1 MPLALL
7 AGSFGRRDPG
17 EEAVLAALIRAL
29 PGWEPIVAS
38 RSPVETMAAHGCRAI
53 PEQSRIAVGRAIAQ
67 ADATVLAG
75 GVLDELDLP
84 HETVATAALTR
95 VCALLSAAQA
105 LGKPAAVIGVG
116 SPPFGSRRLRAL
128 ARAMVKR
135 ADLLVLRDASSA
147 RILAAAGAEAPFR
160 GGADPAWALF
170 EFGSAGA
177 SADNRGG
184 GESESLVAILDS
196 EVCDEPLAARLAVA
210 LGSVTSTGARL
221 RLQPWRA
228 MEGRADDVR
237 LAGVVAGRIPGPVEV
252 MEPPATLAEAARA
265 VGGARLVVAL
275 RQHALIAAAVA
286 GVPAGAGARG
296 PGFGDL
302 ARRLPQPA
310 GAAGAPPGRVAGVPA
325 VAVARDPGLVALA
338 RRLRQPAVAASAPP
352 ERLADAIRRSLDQPA
367 ASRSAVQGQ
376 VSSAEEGFR
385 LLRLLLSRGRSEEA
399 NDLTGLPLEPA
410 FPA

>member
-29 PGWEPIVAS
+29 PGWEPIVTS

-53 PEQSRIAVGRAIAQ
+53 PDRSRIAVGRAIAQ

-105 LGKPAAVIGVG
+105 LGKPAALIGVG
-116 SPPFGSRRLRAL
+116 SAPFGSRRLRTL
-128 ARAMVKR
+128 ARAMVRR
-135 ADLLVLRDASSA
+135 ADLLVLRDTSSA

-160 GGADPAWALF
+160 VGADPAWSLF
-170 EFGSAGA
+170 EFGSAEA
-177 SADNRGG
+177 AADNGARADG
-184 GESESLVAILDS
+184 ESLVVVLDS
-196 EVCDEPLAARLAVA
+196 EVCDERLARCLAEA
-210 LGSVTSTGARL
+210 LGKLTSTGVRL

-228 MEGRADDVR
+228 IEGRADDVR

-265 VGGARLVVAL
+265 VAGARLVVAL
-275 RQHALIAAAVA
+275 RQHALIAAAV
-286 GVPAGAGARG
+286 G
-296 PGFGDL
+296 
-302 ARRLPQPA
+302 
-310 GAAGAPPGRVAGVPA
+310 GVPA
-325 VAVARDPGLVALA
+325 VAVARDPGLVDLA

-352 ERLADAIRRSLDQPA
+352 ERLADSIRRSLDHPA
-367 ASRSAVQGQ
+367 ASRSVVQGQ

>member
-29 PGWEPIVAS
+29 PGWEPIVTS

-53 PEQSRIAVGRAIAQ
+53 PDRSRIAVGRAIAQ

-160 GGADPAWALF
+160 VGADPAWSLF
-170 EFGSAGA
+170 EFGSAEA
-177 SADNRGG
+177 AADNGARADG
-184 GESESLVAILDS
+184 ESLVVVLDS
-196 EVCDEPLAARLAVA
+196 EVCDERLARCLAEA
-210 LGSVTSTGARL
+210 LGKLTSTGVRL

-228 MEGRADDVR
+228 IEGGGDDVR
-237 LAGVVAGRIPGPVEV
+237 LAGGGPGRAVGGRGEDGRLAGGGRGRIPGPVEV

-265 VGGARLVVAL
+265 VAGARLVVAL
-275 RQHALIAAAVA
+275 RQHALIAAAGA
-286 GVPAGAGARG
+286 GGAAGAGA
-296 PGFGDL
+296 
-302 ARRLPQPA
+302 
-310 GAAGAPPGRVAGVPA
+310 
-325 VAVARDPGLVALA
+325 
-338 RRLRQPAVAASAPP
+338 
-352 ERLADAIRRSLDQPA
+352 
-367 ASRSAVQGQ
+367 
-376 VSSAEEGFR
+376 
-385 LLRLLLSRGRSEEA
+385 
-399 NDLTGLPLEPA
+399 
-410 FPA
+410 